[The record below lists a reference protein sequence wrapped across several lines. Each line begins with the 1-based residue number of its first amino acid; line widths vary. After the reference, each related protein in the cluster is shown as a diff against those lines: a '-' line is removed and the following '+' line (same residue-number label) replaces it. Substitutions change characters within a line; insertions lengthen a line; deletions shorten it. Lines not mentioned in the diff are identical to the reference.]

1 MFVEVVLRDLS
12 RTLDQLF
19 TYAVPLDFQ
28 EKLTIGDRVVVP
40 FGGGNR
46 FMDGVVW
53 RIFSEMPEFN
63 TKDICAVLAVAYRMS
78 PSQMTLIRSLRSRY
92 GATYSQGLQC
102 VLPSPYQLEVTTAYG
117 TTDKTMGWGPIGELF
132 LESDLLKVTTKTNLQ
147 KAIKSGEILKF
158 PQFELKVVQRIEES
172 ITCLFDDL
180 DRALD
185 GIPASYVKRRRLLT
199 HLFGVGQATLS
210 DLTGA
215 TQATRKEVMAL
226 VDKGFARYEVMALS
240 ADFLN
245 HSLPHHKESLPEL
258 TVDQSHVV
266 SAFWAGKSRAL
277 LQGITGSGKTRVY
290 LELAKRVLAS
300 GRQVLVLVPEISLTP
315 QLVSRFASHLTDQI
329 AVLHNKVHAKDKMDF
344 FNRIGDGSIQVV
356 IGARS
361 AIFAPFKNLGLI
373 LIDEE
378 HEGSFKSDRAPRYDA
393 RELAL
398 DLSHK
403 LPCPILLGSA
413 SPSLDTRHL
422 ADLGGLDALSLTQ
435 RIGQATLPEVNLID
449 LRNTPQVAPLLTV
462 PFLEAL
468 EETLA
473 RGEQAIILHNRKGF
487 ANYVQCHTC
496 GHVEKCLNCDIP
508 LTVYQQGAKLA
519 CHYCGYQKPV
529 TAQKHVCSVC
539 SGEVAYKGFGLEQV
553 VTALRERYP
562 MHEIVTLDADTV
574 KVQEN
579 LIQTLEDF
587 RTGKIQV
594 LIGTQILA
602 KGLDFP
608 NVTFVGVLLADQM
621 LNMPD
626 YSAAERTMQLLLQVA
641 GRAGRH
647 GRKGQVFIQ
656 TYQPDHLVIQ
666 RVAAH
671 NYDGFVGEEK
681 RLRET
686 LGYPPYGK
694 LYGIRIV
701 GEQAHIVK
709 QQSERI
715 YEFYVSIFKRHNIST
730 QIFPP
735 NPAYY
740 GKIKNKYVFNV
751 LLKGASKNHR
761 QMIKMLYLGL
771 VKNQYDIINTDCHVD
786 FSINPTMMG

>member
-19 TYAVPLDFQ
+19 TYAVPLNLQ
-28 EKLTIGDRVVVP
+28 EKLKVGDRVVVP

-46 FMDGVVW
+46 FLDGVVW
-53 RIFSEMPEFN
+53 RVFSDVPEFK
-63 TKDICAVLAVAYRMS
+63 TKDICSVLAATYRMS
-78 PSQMTLIRSLRSRY
+78 PSQMTLIRTLRSRY
-92 GATYSQGLQC
+92 GATYSQGFQC
-102 VLPSPYQLEVTTAYG
+102 VLPSPYQLEVTSVYG
-117 TTDKTMGWGPIGELF
+117 TTEKTMAWGPIGDVL

-147 KAIKSGEILKF
+147 KALKSGELLKF
-158 PQFELKVVQRIEES
+158 PQFELKVVQRVEES
-172 ITCLFDDL
+172 ITCLFENL
-180 DRALD
+180 EGALES
-185 GIPASYVKRRRLLT
+185 IPAGHVKRRRLLT
-199 HLFGVGQATLS
+199 HLFGVGQTTLS
-210 DLTGA
+210 ELTGA
-215 TQATRKEVMAL
+215 TLATRKDVMAL
-226 VDKGFARYEVMALS
+226 VDKGLAQYEVLALS

-245 HSLPHHKESLPEL
+245 HSLPHLKEDLPAL
-258 TVDQSHVV
+258 TADQSQVV
-266 SAFWAGKSRAL
+266 TEFWSGKTRGL

-356 IGARS
+356 VGARS

-378 HEGSFKSDRAPRYDA
+378 HEGSFKSDRTPRYDA
-393 RELAL
+393 RELAM
-398 DLSHK
+398 DLSEK
-403 LPCPILLGSA
+403 LPCPILFGSA
-413 SPSLDTRHL
+413 SPSLETRYL
-422 ADLGGLDALSLTQ
+422 ADNGVLDALSLTR
-435 RIGQATLPEVNLID
+435 RIGEATLPEVNLID
-449 LRNTPQVAPLLTV
+449 LRNTPQVAPLLTM

-468 EETLA
+468 EATLA

-496 GHVEKCLNCDIP
+496 GHVEKCGNCDIP

-529 TAQKHVCSVC
+529 VTQNQVCSVC
-539 SGEVAYKGFGLEQV
+539 AGEVAYKGFGLEQV
-553 VTALRERYP
+553 VTALTARYP
-562 MHEIVTLDADTV
+562 GTEMVTLDADVV
-574 KVQEN
+574 KDQDD
-579 LIQTLEDF
+579 LIRILEDF
-587 RTGKIQV
+587 RAGKIKV

-626 YSAAERTMQLLLQVA
+626 YSASERTMQLLLQVA

-656 TYQPDHLVIQ
+656 TYQPDHGVIQ

-671 NYDGFVGEEK
+671 NYDGFVFEEK
-681 RLRET
+681 KLRQA
-686 LGYPPYGK
+686 LCYPPYGK

-701 GEQAHIVK
+701 GEQANLVK

-715 YEFYVSIFKRHNIST
+715 YDFYVSIFKRHNIST

-751 LLKGASKNHR
+751 LLKGETNNHR